1 MTSTDSIG
9 AAAGQVPPGLRG
21 VAVTSTRIGDVRG
34 DEGFYHYSRYSAVD
48 LARTRTFDDVWFL
61 FVHGRLPDAGEA
73 AEFAAA
79 TAERRAPPDA
89 VAAQLPAI
97 ADACG
102 PDLLAGLRTALSLLG
117 PQHGMRPLWDD
128 PAAGTRD
135 AATVCAATPTVLAAL
150 HRLRHGL
157 DPVGPRTDLSS
168 AANWLWMLDGAEPA
182 PAHVRALDAYLVA
195 TVDHGFNAS
204 TFTARVVASTGA
216 DVASCVVAAL
226 GAFAGPLHGGAPDR
240 ALESLDAIDRDA
252 GGSPER
258 WVADRLAA
266 GMRIMG
272 FGHAV
277 YRGPDPRSALLRE
290 VAAELG
296 GPLPARAADVERR
309 VAATLAELRPDHPL
323 FANVE
328 FHAGVVMEG
337 CGIPRSM
344 FTPTFAVSRVVGW
357 CAHVL
362 EQAAQRRLI
371 RPSAVYDGPPP
382 PEPVPARGR

>member
-1 MTSTDSIG
+1 
-9 AAAGQVPPGLRG
+9 
-21 VAVTSTRIGDVRG
+21 
-34 DEGFYHYSRYSAVD
+34 
-48 LARTRTFDDVWFL
+48 
-61 FVHGRLPDAGEA
+61 
-73 AEFAAA
+73 
-79 TAERRAPPDA
+79 
-89 VAAQLPAI
+89 
-97 ADACG
+97 
-102 PDLLAGLRTALSLLG
+102 
-117 PQHGMRPLWDD
+117 
-128 PAAGTRD
+128 
-135 AATVCAATPTVLAAL
+135 
-150 HRLRHGL
+150 
-157 DPVGPRTDLSS
+157 
-168 AANWLWMLDGAEPA
+168 
-182 PAHVRALDAYLVA
+182 
-195 TVDHGFNAS
+195 
-204 TFTARVVASTGA
+204 VVASTGA

-309 VAATLAELRPDHPL
+309 VTATLAELRPDHPL

-371 RPSAVYDGPPP
+371 RPSAVYDGPPA

>member
-1 MTSTDSIG
+1 MTSTDTTG
-9 AAAGQVPPGLRG
+9 TAAGRVPPGLRG

-34 DEGFYHYSRYSAVD
+34 EEGFYHYGPYSAVE
-48 LARTRTFDDVWFL
+48 LARTRTFDDVRYL
-61 FVHGRLPDAGEA
+61 FAHGRLPGATEAGR
-73 AEFAAA
+73 FAAA
-79 TAERRAPPDA
+79 TARGRVLPGA

-97 ADACG
+97 AEACG

-128 PAAGTRD
+128 PDAGPRD
-135 AATVCAATPTVLAAL
+135 ALTVCAATPTVLAAL

-157 DPVGPRTDLSS
+157 QPVAPRPEPST
-168 AANWLWMLDGAEPA
+168 AANWLWMLHGTEPD

-266 GMRIMG
+266 GERIMG

-309 VAATLAELRPDHPL
+309 VAATLATLRPDRPL
-323 FANVE
+323 HANVE

-337 CGIPRSM
+337 CGVPRSM

-362 EQAAQRRLI
+362 EQAAERRLI

-382 PEPVPARGR
+382 PQPVPARGS